1 MKQENI
7 GAFIANL
14 RKEKGWTQKEMASQ
28 LGVSDKAI
36 SKWETGKSLPDMGTL
51 IPVSELLGITVDELL
66 SGKKRSADNT
76 EGPGNEPNK
85 VIIDYATKII
95 ERTKKTYRLIP
106 VGILVVLVL
115 TLAIGISILTKY
127 IPMVQID
134 PESMAYLLLIHNL
147 TTIHILLYSVV
158 LFASIMGNLGMIF
171 GIFHR
176 NLVER
181 FALGPLV
188 SFIRLF
194 KRKYDSTGIQN
205 ALDKLYL
212 GLNMLK
218 KKGWRKPAVGSLM
231 NVGFDM
237 LCLYLIFIAAGH
249 PIHIIVLI
257 AGYGFSILVGLA
269 AFFVPGGV
277 GVVESGLVAI
287 FTSLGVPAEISV
299 IASLS
304 YRLFSFWTPSVLGF
318 AVSGYLGR
326 QN

>member
-1 MKQENI
+1 MAANSI
-7 GAFIANL
+7 GLVAGGWVSNAVTTYHWVSQNKDVSPEEAALTAFIPNL
-14 RKEKGWTQKEMASQ
+14 YNY
-28 LGVSDKAI
+28 
-36 SKWETGKSLPDMGTL
+36 TL
-51 IPVSELLGITVDELL
+51 IS
-66 SGKKRSADNT
+66 
-76 EGPGNEPNK
+76 
-85 VIIDYATKII
+85 
-95 ERTKKTYRLIP
+95 
-106 VGILVVLVL
+106 VL
-115 TLAIGISILTKY
+115 TL
-127 IPMVQID
+127 V
-134 PESMAYLLLIHNL
+134 SMAYLLLIHNL